1 MNEGKM
7 GPREKLLLKG
17 AQALS
22 DEELLMVLIG
32 TGVQGHPVDQAAK
45 GMLELAGGTLAGLAR
60 IPPEGLMSIRGVG
73 MAKAVMISAAMEMGK
88 RRDSHIALNRKAAM
102 IRSSRDVFE
111 RFQQRLTDLSH
122 EEFWLLLLR
131 RSNEVMAELL
141 ISRGGV
147 SGTVA
152 DPKIIFAKAL
162 AMRAS
167 GIVAVHNHPSGSTRP
182 SRADREL
189 TKNLQWA
196 GKMLDCPLMDHI
208 IVAGANYFSFADE
221 GEL

>member
-1 MNEGKM
+1 M

-17 AQALS
+17 AQSLS
-22 DEELLMVLIG
+22 DQELLMVLIG
-32 TGVQGHPVDQAAK
+32 SGVQGHPVDEAAK
-45 GMLELAGGTLAGLAR
+45 GMLELAGGTVGGLSR
-60 IPPEGLMSIRGVG
+60 IPAEGLTSIPGVG
-73 MAKAVMISAAMEMGK
+73 LAKAVMISAAMEIGK
-88 RRDSHIALNRKAAM
+88 RRESLLAANRKAVV
-102 IRSSRDVFE
+102 IRTSRDVFD
-111 RFQQRLTDLSH
+111 RFRQRLMDLSH

-141 ISRGGV
+141 ISRGGL

-162 AMRAS
+162 AMRAA